1 MLMWSGV
8 VSNSSNSLQNVQ
20 SNLISAAGICGSD
33 LHLYVLGGSHLAAPV
48 PLTLGH
54 ELCGRVRNPPQGS
67 RFKGGEPVMV
77 DPRIVCRSCHA
88 CKSGNTDCCSKLGY
102 VGGSVPGGYGE
113 RVAVEENMLHI
124 LPDTIPLEYAAVI
137 EPLAVVVHAIKE
149 ANIKDWSEKQ
159 ILVLGAGPIGFA
171 LIIALR
177 AYGAKKILVSEPA
190 SRRREQVAEFST
202 AVINPVNE
210 NVVERCNELTGGR
223 GVEIVFDCAGVPAG
237 LESAFDAIKF
247 KGLYMNV
254 AVWEKP
260 VRQAVLLRLHSLRN

>member
-1 MLMWSGV
+1 MVRSVTDASCHRHFL
-8 VSNSSNSLQNVQ
+8 SNP
-20 SNLISAAGICGSD
+20 LIGICGSD
-33 LHLYVLGGSHLAAPV
+33 LHLYTLGGGNVTAPLPFV
-48 PLTLGH
+48 LGH
-54 ELCGRVRNPPQGS
+54 ELCGRVHNPPSGS

-77 DPRIVCRSCHA
+77 DPRILCRSCHA

-102 VGGSVPGGYGE
+102 VGGTVSGGYGE
-113 RVAVEENMLHI
+113 RVAVQEQMLHV
-124 LPDTIPLEYAAVI
+124 LPDAIPLEYAAVI

-149 ANIKDWSEKQ
+149 ANIKDWAEKE
-159 ILVLGAGPIGFA
+159 ILILGAGPIGFA

-190 SRRREQVAEFST
+190 VGRREQVAEYST
-202 AVINPVNE
+202 AVINPINE
-210 NVVERCNELTGGR
+210 DVVARCKEMTDGR

-237 LESAFDAIKF
+237 LESAFDAIRF

-260 VRQAVLLRLHSLRN
+260 VRLDLDPRAV